1 MCTLSWGAGKSVASG
16 AGKAVPFYSQCGP
29 SIDNSFPLFRVR
41 CFLLTGALALT
52 STRCSVC
59 RSCILLLSRA
69 FIFLVLLRGKNKK
82 GIIRKKGES
91 KMRRMN
97 GD

>member
-1 MCTLSWGAGKSVASG
+1 MCALSWDAGKSVAAG

-29 SIDNSFPLFRVR
+29 YIDNSFPFFRVR
-41 CFLLTGALALT
+41 CFLLTGTLT
-52 STRCSVC
+52 LTGTRCNVC
-59 RSCILLLSRA
+59 RSCILLFFRA
-69 FIFLVLLRGKNKK
+69 FIFLVLLRGKKKK

>member
-1 MCTLSWGAGKSVASG
+1 MCALSWDAGKSVASG
-16 AGKAVPFYSQCGP
+16 AGKAVSFYSQCGP
-29 SIDNSFPLFRVR
+29 SIDKSFPFFRVR

-52 STRCSVC
+52 GTRCSVC
-59 RSCILLLSRA
+59 ILLSFRA
-69 FIFLVLLRGKNKK
+69 FILLVLLRRKKKK
-82 GIIRKKGES
+82 GIIRKKVES

>member
-1 MCTLSWGAGKSVASG
+1 VASG

-29 SIDNSFPLFRVR
+29 SIDNSFPFFRVR
-41 CFLLTGALALT
+41 CFLCTGTLALT
-52 STRCSVC
+52 GTRCSVC
-59 RSCILLLSRA
+59 RSCILLFFRA
-69 FIFLVLLRGKNKK
+69 FILLVLLRGKKKK
-82 GIIRKKGES
+82 GIIRKKVES